1 MQIPFPITIST
12 LFQTSSTV
20 LLSVHLEKN
29 SSLVG
34 PNHQSSCVELNT
46 AGEKSHIWVAL
57 LNVSFRTTDLK
68 WSYNLPQKPHHM
80 FFVKVKV
87 AQSCPTLSDPK
98 DCSLPGSSVHGIFQ
112 ARVLEWG
119 CHCLLRIKTLPYAY
133 SILNALH
140 K

>member
-80 FFVKVKV
+80 FFVKVTV
-87 AQSCPTLSDPK
+87 AQSCPNLCDRMDPT
-98 DCSLPGSSVHGIFQ
+98 DHGILQ
-112 ARVLEWG
+112 ARILE
-119 CHCLLRIKTLPYAY
+119 
-133 SILNALH
+133 
-140 K
+140 